1 MFSGCPY
8 ILSLVHND
16 YWAIK
21 QMTPESRVKAKLKK
35 WLDFNS
41 YYHFWPVQMGMG
53 AATVDCLACIADRFW
68 AIECK
73 REGIRKPTSR
83 QAAVM
88 ARIRAAGGV
97 TYLVTMKDGELEW
110 IEIK

>member
-1 MFSGCPY
+1 
-8 ILSLVHND
+8 
-16 YWAIK
+16 
-21 QMTPESRVKAKLKK
+21 MTPEGRVKACLKRRLNAQG
-35 WLDFNS
+35 W
-41 YYHFWPVQMGMG
+41 YTFWPVQTGYG
-53 AATVDCLACIADRFW
+53 EATVDCLACHGSYGKFIG
-68 AIECK
+68 IECK
-73 REGIRKPTSR
+73 REGIRKPTPR

>member
-1 MFSGCPY
+1 M
-8 ILSLVHND
+8 
-16 YWAIK
+16 
-21 QMTPESRVKAKLKK
+21 QTPEAKVKTKLKRYFAEERK
-35 WLDFNS
+35 NGHELYF
-41 YYHFWPVQMGMG
+41 YWPVPTGFG
-53 AATVDCLACIADRFW
+53 ETTLDCLCCYDGKFIG
-68 AIECK
+68 IECK
-73 REGIRKPTSR
+73 REGIRKPTPR

>member
-1 MFSGCPY
+1 MLG
-8 ILSLVHND
+8 
-16 YWAIK
+16 
-21 QMTPESRVKAKLKK
+21 PEARVKAKVKEALRQRGFV
-35 WLDFNS
+35 WQ
-41 YYHFWPVQMGMG
+41 FWPVQSGYG
-53 AATVDCLACIADRFW
+53 EATVDCLALNYGRFYG
-68 AIECK
+68 IECK
-73 REGIRKPTSR
+73 REGIRKPTPR

>member
-1 MFSGCPY
+1 M
-8 ILSLVHND
+8 
-16 YWAIK
+16 
-21 QMTPESRVKAKLKK
+21 QTPEARVKAKLKA
-35 WLDFNS
+35 FMTANG
-41 YYHFWPVQMGMG
+41 YYAFWAVPTGYGQT
-53 AATVDCLACIADRFW
+53 TVDCLACMPWGEFIG
-68 AIECK
+68 IECK
-73 REGIRKPTSR
+73 REGIRKPTPR

>member
-1 MFSGCPY
+1 
-8 ILSLVHND
+8 
-16 YWAIK
+16 
-21 QMTPESRVKAKLKK
+21 MTPEGRVKAKLKTHLK
-35 WLDFNS
+35 MMLEVCYS
-41 YYHFWPVQMGMG
+41 FWPVQTGYG
-53 AATVDCLACIADRFW
+53 EVTLDCLVLFGGRFYG
-68 AIECK
+68 IECK
-73 REGIRKPTSR
+73 REGIREPTKR

>member
-1 MFSGCPY
+1 
-8 ILSLVHND
+8 
-16 YWAIK
+16 
-21 QMTPESRVKAKLKK
+21 MTPEGRVKAKLKK
-35 WLDFNS
+35 WLAKS
-41 YYHFWPVQMGMG
+41 GVYGFWPVQSGYG
-53 AATVDCLACIADRFW
+53 EATLDCLMCDMGKFYG
-68 AIECK
+68 IECK
-73 REGIRKPTSR
+73 REGIRKPTPR

>member
-1 MFSGCPY
+1 
-8 ILSLVHND
+8 
-16 YWAIK
+16 
-21 QMTPESRVKAKLKK
+21 MTPEGRVKAKLKK
-35 WLDFNS
+35 YLKS
-41 YYHFWPVQMGMG
+41 YDAYVFWPVQSGYG
-53 AATVDCLACIADRFW
+53 EATVDCLIVQRGRFW

-73 REGIRKPTSR
+73 REGIRKPTPR

>member
-1 MFSGCPY
+1 
-8 ILSLVHND
+8 
-16 YWAIK
+16 
-21 QMTPESRVKAKLKK
+21 MTPEGAVKKKLK
-35 WLDFNS
+35 LYLARTDI
-41 YYHFWPVQMGMG
+41 YRFWPVQMGMG
-53 AATVDCLACIADRFW
+53 EATVDCLICIGGKFMG
-68 AIECK
+68 IECK
-73 REGIRKPTSR
+73 REGIRKPTPR